1 MAAAPMAQKQRTT
14 FAVAAAPAATAKLW
28 PSVPAGRALSRA
40 LSRAEMADIM
50 AMLAASAHH
59 RAAGFANKISFG
71 VKEVGI
77 RGVWRR
83 DLTAARGYGT
93 FETNVLD
100 ERDGCRQGAERC
112 ISTMVRRRFS
122 ICGAETSG

>member
-14 FAVAAAPAATAKLW
+14 SARAAAPAATAKVR
-28 PSVPAGRALSRA
+28 PSVPAGRTLSKM
-40 LSRAEMADIM
+40 EMADIM

-59 RAAGFANKISFG
+59 RATGFANKISFG

-100 ERDGCRQGAERC
+100 ERDGCRG
-112 ISTMVRRRFS
+112 RRDVFRLW
-122 ICGAETSG
+122 

>member
-1 MAAAPMAQKQRTT
+1 MAAAPVAQKQRTT
-14 FAVAAAPAATAKLW
+14 SARAAAPAATAKVR
-28 PSVPAGRALSRA
+28 PSAVPAGRA

-59 RAAGFANKISFG
+59 RAVGFANKISFG

-83 DLTAARGYGT
+83 RWPQRGEQLTGT
-93 FETNVLD
+93 
-100 ERDGCRQGAERC
+100 
-112 ISTMVRRRFS
+112 
-122 ICGAETSG
+122 

>member
-1 MAAAPMAQKQRTT
+1 MAAAPMAQKQRT
-14 FAVAAAPAATAKLW
+14 ASVRAAAPAATAKVR
-28 PSVPAGRALSRA
+28 PSAVQASRA

-83 DLTAARGYGT
+83 DLTAERGCGT

-100 ERDGCRQGAERC
+100 KRNGCRQGAERC
-112 ISTMVRRRFS
+112 ISAMVRRSFS

>member
-1 MAAAPMAQKQRTT
+1 MAAAPVAQKQRTT
-14 FAVAAAPAATAKLW
+14 SARAATPAATAKLW

-40 LSRAEMADIM
+40 EIADIM

>member
-1 MAAAPMAQKQRTT
+1 MAAAPVVQKQRTT
-14 FAVAAAPAATAKLW
+14 SARAAAPAATAKVR
-28 PSVPAGRALSRA
+28 PSAVPA
-40 LSRAEMADIM
+40 SRAEMAGIM

-83 DLTAARGYGT
+83 G
-93 FETNVLD
+93 
-100 ERDGCRQGAERC
+100 
-112 ISTMVRRRFS
+112 
-122 ICGAETSG
+122 

>member
-1 MAAAPMAQKQRTT
+1 MAAAPVAQKQRTT

-40 LSRAEMADIM
+40 AMADIM

-71 VKEVGI
+71 AK
-77 RGVWRR
+77 R
-83 DLTAARGYGT
+83 DGYGA
-93 FETNVLD
+93 F
-100 ERDGCRQGAERC
+100 GG
-112 ISTMVRRRFS
+112 
-122 ICGAETSG
+122 G

>member
-14 FAVAAAPAATAKLW
+14 FAAAAPAATAKGR
-28 PSVPAGRALSRA
+28 PSAVPADRA
-40 LSRAEMADIM
+40 LSRAEMAGIM

-112 ISTMVRRRFS
+112 ISSMVRRSFS

>member
-1 MAAAPMAQKQRTT
+1 MLPMGGVETHGGAPVAQKQRTT
-14 FAVAAAPAATAKLW
+14 FAVAAAPAATAKGR
-28 PSVPAGRALSRA
+28 PSAVPAGRA
-40 LSRAEMADIM
+40 EMAGIM

-83 DLTAARGYGT
+83 G
-93 FETNVLD
+93 
-100 ERDGCRQGAERC
+100 
-112 ISTMVRRRFS
+112 
-122 ICGAETSG
+122 

>member
-1 MAAAPMAQKQRTT
+1 MAAAPVAQKQRTT

-28 PSVPAGRALSRA
+28 PSVPAGRA

-77 RGVWRR
+77 WGVWRR

-112 ISTMVRRRFS
+112 ISTMVRRSFS

>member
-14 FAVAAAPAATAKLW
+14 FAVAAAAATTAKLW
-28 PSVPAGRALSRA
+28 PSVPVGRA

-50 AMLAASAHH
+50 AMLAASAYH
-59 RAAGFANKISFG
+59 RATGSANKISFG
-71 VKEVGI
+71 VKEVGT

-112 ISTMVRRRFS
+112 ISTMVRRSFS

>member
-40 LSRAEMADIM
+40 EMAGIM

-59 RAAGFANKISFG
+59 RAAGFADKISFG

-77 RGVWRR
+77 WGVWRR
-83 DLTAARGYGT
+83 DLTAAGGYGT

-100 ERDGCRQGAERC
+100 KRDGCRQGAERC

>member
-1 MAAAPMAQKQRTT
+1 MAAAPVAQKQRTT
-14 FAVAAAPAATAKLW
+14 FAVAAAPAATAKDR
-28 PSVPAGRALSRA
+28 PSAVPAGRA
-40 LSRAEMADIM
+40 EMAGIM

-59 RAAGFANKISFG
+59 RAVGFANKISFG

-112 ISTMVRRRFS
+112 ISSMVRRSFS

>member
-1 MAAAPMAQKQRTT
+1 MAAAPVAQKYRTT
-14 FAVAAAPAATAKLW
+14 SARAAAPAATAKVR
-28 PSVPAGRALSRA
+28 PSAVPASRA

-83 DLTAARGYGT
+83 DWPQRSEQLTGT
-93 FETNVLD
+93 
-100 ERDGCRQGAERC
+100 
-112 ISTMVRRRFS
+112 
-122 ICGAETSG
+122 

>member
-1 MAAAPMAQKQRTT
+1 MAAAPVAQKQRTT
-14 FAVAAAPAATAKLW
+14 SARAATPAATAKLW

-40 LSRAEMADIM
+40 EIADIM

-112 ISTMVRRRFS
+112 ISTMVRRSFS

>member
-1 MAAAPMAQKQRTT
+1 MAAAPVAQKQRT
-14 FAVAAAPAATAKLW
+14 ASARAAALAATAKLW

-40 LSRAEMADIM
+40 EMAGIM

-77 RGVWRR
+77 WGVWRR
-83 DLTAARGYGT
+83 G
-93 FETNVLD
+93 
-100 ERDGCRQGAERC
+100 
-112 ISTMVRRRFS
+112 
-122 ICGAETSG
+122 

>member
-1 MAAAPMAQKQRTT
+1 MAAAPVAQKQRTT

-40 LSRAEMADIM
+40 EMAGIM

-71 VKEVGI
+71 VKEAGI

-83 DLTAARGYGT
+83 DLTAARGCGT

-100 ERDGCRQGAERC
+100 EGDGCRQGAERC